1 MLGILRRVVPPVGSL
16 ETQGRFTAAR
26 KARIKMALNLV
37 CAVLDRGPKDL
48 AEMAVLLAIADS
60 ADKDT
65 GEAWPSQVTIARRAR
80 QSDRNVRNVIGRL
93 VAAGWLT
100 VEERRRSNGSRAS
113 SLYVVNLAM
122 LGEDRRVERVDA
134 DKRRV
139 GSKRND
145 VPVASGTSFRG
156 VPEVRSGHAPEP
168 RSALEP
174 SHNIEPCAAGAGSVD
189 FGKWTPFQR
198 SRVRLGEGVIVGGV
212 HLLAKSEAMR
222 EAQAALD
229 AWERA
234 RA

>member
-1 MLGILRRVVPPVGSL
+1 
-16 ETQGRFTAAR
+16 
-26 KARIKMALNLV
+26 MALNLV
-37 CAVLDRGPKDL
+37 CAVLDRGPEDL

-65 GEAWPSQVTIARRAR
+65 GEAWPSQATIARRAR

-93 VAAGWLT
+93 VAAGWLS
-100 VEERRRSNGSRAS
+100 VEDRRRPNGSRAS

-134 DKRRV
+134 DRRRA
-139 GSKRND
+139 GSKRNH
-145 VPVASGTSFRG
+145 VPVASGTTFRG
-156 VPEVRSGHAPEP
+156 VAEARSGYAPEP

-174 SHNIEPCAAGAGSVD
+174 SHNIEPCAVGAGSVD

-198 SRVRLGEGVIVGGV
+198 SRVRLGESVILDGV
-212 HLLAKSEAMR
+212 HVAAKTEAMVMLR
-222 EAQAALD
+222 SALD

-234 RA
+234 EA